1 MKPPGLY
8 VPLDV
13 NYVTDEGIRRA
24 GPAAELLF
32 IRALAYSKRTQS
44 EGLLPDYDMP
54 VISVGLPQVRESIA
68 SLVEW
73 ELWLPVEGGWQIRSW
88 QRWNETHKEAADK
101 RERAADRQRRS
112 RDRRART
119 PPAESPDGTTDS
131 DGPSGDDAALEEPST
146 ADDRHADVTRDSR
159 VTHTNVTPLKRR
171 EEKRREAGTSLVQ
184 RTPSKPPATRTT
196 QTTDPA
202 FDEFWAAY
210 PRRKAKLDAI
220 RAWTA
225 ALKRGATPEQL
236 IAAATEYATFRAGRD
251 PQFTKLPATWLNKGS
266 YDDEPDQASDQQPY
280 ARTGTDDDDLF
291 IRAMQRAN
299 AATQEVTHP

>member
-24 GPAAELLF
+24 GPAAELLY

-73 ELWLPVEGGWQIRSW
+73 ELWTPVEGGWQIRSW
-88 QRWNETHKEAADK
+88 QRWNETQKEAADK
-101 RERAADRQRRS
+101 RQRAADRQRRS
-112 RDRRART
+112 RERRART
-119 PPAESPDGTTDS
+119 PPADNTDS
-131 DGPSGDDAALEEPST
+131 DNPSGDDSSSSDKPPP
-146 ADDRHADVTRDSR
+146 ADGRHADVTRDSR

-171 EEKRREAGTSLVQ
+171 EEKRRETGTSLVQ
-184 RTPSKPPATRTT
+184 HDPLKPPATRTKGT
-196 QTTDPA
+196 ADLD
-202 FDEFWAAY
+202 FDRFWAAY
-210 PRRKAKLDAI
+210 PRRKAKLDATK
-220 RAWTA
+220 AWKA
-225 ALKRGATPEQL
+225 ALKRGATAEQL
-236 IAAATEYATFRAGRD
+236 IEAATQYAAYRAGCD
-251 PQFTKLPATWLNKGS
+251 PQFTKLPATWLNKGA
-266 YDDEPDQASDQQPY
+266 YDDEPDPAPAQQPY

-291 IRAMQRAN
+291 HRAMQRAN
-299 AATQEVTHP
+299 AATQEVTRP